1 LIGRRLRDLGVLG
14 INRRNADFVLPHNPR
29 RAYPE
34 VDDKIRTKELCE
46 RAGVPVPRLIGAIRH
61 HFQLERL
68 EGLVTRHRSFVMK
81 PARGSQGKGIAVIRD
96 RVGDVF
102 ELAGN
107 RSIRLE
113 DLRFRASE
121 ILSGLFSLG
130 GQPDSVIL
138 EECLEVDSQLADLCC
153 GGVPDL
159 RVLVYR
165 GRPVMGMMRLPTKR
179 SDGCANLHKGA
190 VGVGVDLA
198 AGVTRHAIWAGRWVA
213 HHPDTGK
220 PVTGFSIPHFPRLIG
235 TALHAARQVHLAYLG
250 VDLVID
256 RHQGPVVLELN
267 ARPGLSIQLA
277 NRAGLVPLLREAE
290 RRAAA
295 PSDVKTVFG
304 PTSAAIGQE
313 PA

>member
-1 LIGRRLRDLGVLG
+1 MIGRRLRELGVLG
-14 INRRNADFVLPHNPR
+14 INGRNANFVLPHNPR

-61 HFQLERL
+61 HFELERL
-68 EGLVTRHRSFVMK
+68 AELIAPHRSFVMK
-81 PARGSQGKGIAVIRD
+81 PARGSQGKGIAVVRD
-96 RVGDVF
+96 RVDDRF
-102 ELAGN
+102 ELAG
-107 RSIRLE
+107 RRTATLE

-130 GQPDSVIL
+130 GQPDSVVI
-138 EECLEVDSQLADLCC
+138 EECLEVDPRLAELSS
-153 GGVPDL
+153 GGVPDV

-165 GRPVMGMMRLPTKR
+165 GRPVMGMMRLPTRR

-198 AGVTRHAIWAGRWVA
+198 AGVTRHAIWSGRWVS

-220 PVTGFSIPHFPRLIG
+220 PVIGVTLPHFPRLIG
-235 TALHAARQVHLAYLG
+235 TALRAARQVHLAYLG
-250 VDLVID
+250 VDLVVD
-256 RHQGPVVLELN
+256 RRHGPVVLELN

-277 NRAGLVPLLREAE
+277 NRAGLLPLLREAD
-290 RRAAA
+290 RR
-295 PSDVKTVFG
+295 
-304 PTSAAIGQE
+304 E
-313 PA
+313 PAPVAGGTPLGPPTAAVQRSSA

>member
-1 LIGRRLRDLGVLG
+1 MIGRRLRELGVLG

-46 RAGVPVPRLIGAIRH
+46 RAGVPVPSLIGAIRH
-61 HFQLERL
+61 HFELERL
-68 EGLVTRHRSFVMK
+68 EELIAPHPSFVMK
-81 PARGSQGKGIAVIRD
+81 PARGSQGRGIAVIRG
-96 RVGDVF
+96 RAGDGF
-102 ELAGN
+102 EMAGN
-107 RSIRLE
+107 RSLRLE

-130 GQPDSVIL
+130 GQPDAVVI
-138 EECLEVDSQLADLCC
+138 EECLEVDPRLGDLSS
-153 GGVPDL
+153 GGVPDIRIL
-159 RVLVYR
+159 IYR
-165 GRPVMGMMRLPTKR
+165 GRPVMGMMRLPTLR

-198 AGVTRHAIWAGRWVA
+198 AGITRGAIWEGHWVS

-220 PVTGFSIPHFPRLIG
+220 PVIGVVLPHFPRLIG
-235 TALHAARQVHLAYLG
+235 TALRAAKQVHLAYLG

-256 RHQGPVVLELN
+256 RNQGPVVLELN

-277 NRAGLVPLLREAE
+277 NRAGLVPLLRELE
-290 RRAAA
+290 RGAPAA
-295 PSDVKTVFG
+295 SDVEAVLGATPATFG
-304 PTSAAIGQE
+304 RE